1 MVTEG
6 HVTQVSPV
14 THQSLQRN
22 QRHPIESTQCPLWSP
37 VSILP
42 RSSPWHVDMQLTEC
56 WLHQSYSGVD
66 NGCQIVDC
74 FLVEGFWVYN
84 LETYIPT
91 FQSYEVWGE
100 QRPYLHPLSV
110 KVQPPL
116 FLCLVFFQFC
126 ILPAKTQ
133 MKQSIF
139 LTLLFHQ
146 ISFPLLLH
154 FLHIFLF
161 SVG

>member
-1 MVTEG
+1 M
-6 HVTQVSPV
+6 
-14 THQSLQRN
+14 
-22 QRHPIESTQCPLWSP
+22 
-37 VSILP
+37 
-42 RSSPWHVDMQLTEC
+42 
-56 WLHQSYSGVD
+56 
-66 NGCQIVDC
+66 
-74 FLVEGFWVYN
+74 VEGFFVNN

-91 FQSYEVWGE
+91 LQSVSSEE
-100 QRPYLHPLSV
+100 NRDPIASLSV